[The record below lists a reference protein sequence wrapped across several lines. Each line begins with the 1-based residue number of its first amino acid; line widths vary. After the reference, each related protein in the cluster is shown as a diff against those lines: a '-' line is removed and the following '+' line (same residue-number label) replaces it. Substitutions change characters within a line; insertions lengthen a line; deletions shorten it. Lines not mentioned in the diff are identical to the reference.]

1 MTTSE
6 GTSPQQR
13 SDDEI
18 IDGLSVDVED
28 YFHVEA
34 FADRVKR
41 LDWDSYPSRFAVN
54 TRRILDIFAA
64 SGCRGTFFVLGWVAE
79 RDSALV
85 REIAEAGHEIA
96 CHSHLHR
103 KVTTLKPAEFREDLR
118 RATHAIE
125 DAAGV
130 KVVGYR
136 APTFSIRGESLWAL
150 DILAEEGYLYD
161 SSFFPI
167 RHDLYGFPEGPRFMH
182 RRKLNGGA
190 SIYEMPMSTLRLG
203 GQNWPFGGGGYLRLL
218 PMTYTKWAINR
229 THRVE
234 KKPAIVYFHPWE
246 LDPEQPRMRAGWKSS
261 FRHYT
266 GLRTMERSLK
276 ALLAAGKF
284 EPLINFVIR
293 EFRSTD
299 QKNTLSAGEDVKGRL
314 LL

>member
-1 MTTSE
+1 MATSHN
-6 GTSPQQR
+6 TSAEPL

-54 TRRILDIFAA
+54 TRRILDIFAVN
-64 SGCRGTFFVLGWVAE
+64 GCRGTFFVLGWVAE

-182 RRKLNGGA
+182 RRKLNGGG
-190 SIYEMPMSTLRLG
+190 SIYEIPMSTLRVG
-203 GQNWPFGGGGYLRLL
+203 GQNWPFGGGGYLRFFPLR
-218 PMTYTKWAINR
+218 YTKWAIER
-229 THRVE
+229 THRLE
-234 KKPAIVYFHPWE
+234 KQPAIVYFHPWE
-246 LDPEQPRMRAGWKSS
+246 LDPQQPRIAAGWKSQL
-261 FRHYT
+261 RHYT
-266 GLRTMERSLK
+266 GLATMERSLK
-276 ALLAAGKF
+276 TLLTNGKF
-284 EPLINFVIR
+284 EPLINFVTRQI
-293 EFRSTD
+293 D
-299 QKNTLSAGEDVKGRL
+299 NTN
-314 LL
+314 